1 MTPSDFIATA
11 RDLAGGTNS
20 RRPRQ
25 TNLRRAVSTAYYA
38 LFHSLATCCADM
50 LVGGS
55 GSNRSGPAWRQT
67 YRALQHNTARRRCSH
82 ATIKLFPNELQDFAS
97 RFADMQA
104 KRERADYDPE
114 GTFDKSVVLQDVDL
128 AEMAISQFAKVPL
141 KDRRA
146 FAVYVLLSIRN
157 N

>member
-1 MTPSDFIATA
+1 
-11 RDLAGGTNS
+11 
-20 RRPRQ
+20 
-25 TNLRRAVSTAYYA
+25 
-38 LFHSLATCCADM
+38 
-50 LVGGS
+50 
-55 GSNRSGPAWRQT
+55 
-67 YRALQHNTARRRCSH
+67 
-82 ATIKLFPNELQDFAS
+82 
-97 RFADMQA
+97 MQA